1 MRMTCPMM
9 FLPYWNLSETPL
21 VKVTILE
28 NQNIDPTKFGD
39 QIEVE
44 TSQFE
49 TNQDQ
54 SDIEIENQS

>member
-1 MRMTCPMM
+1 M
-9 FLPYWNLSETPL
+9 SETPL
-21 VKVTILE
+21 VKVTNLE
-28 NQNIDPTKFGD
+28 NRNIDPTKFGD